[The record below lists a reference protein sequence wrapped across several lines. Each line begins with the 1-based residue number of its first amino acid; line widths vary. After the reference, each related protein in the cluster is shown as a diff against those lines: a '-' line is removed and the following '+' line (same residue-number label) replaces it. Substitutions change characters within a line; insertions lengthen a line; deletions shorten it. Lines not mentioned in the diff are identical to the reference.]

1 VYEYQAIIRKVVD
14 GDTFDVELDL
24 GLEVRHRT
32 RLRLAEINAPEL
44 STPAG
49 QELKLRL
56 EMMFADDPVVLV
68 QTIKD
73 RKEKWGRYLGKVMLP
88 DGTYLNEWLVQ
99 QGLADRA

>member
-1 VYEYQAIIRKVVD
+1 MYEYQAVIRKVVD

-56 EMMFADDPVVLV
+56 EMMFADDPVVV
-68 QTIKD
+68 VRTVKD
-73 RKEKWGRYLGKVMLP
+73 RKEKYGRYLAKITLG

-99 QGLADRA
+99 SGLAARA